1 MPSQSAGVLL
11 IFVSKDRKETILIAG
26 KYVDGY
32 FELYVT
38 NDGTIE
44 FLILNGIVITKDET
58 DLGKLA
64 EAYFAK
70 RDKNRQARLEEVF
83 S

>member
-1 MPSQSAGVLL
+1 M
-11 IFVSKDRKETILIAG
+11 IAG

-70 RDKNRQARLEEVF
+70 RDKDRQARLEEVF

>member
-11 IFVSKDRKETILIAG
+11 IFVSYDRKETILIAG

-38 NDGTIE
+38 NDGVIE

-70 RDKNRQARLEEVF
+70 RNKDRQARLEEVF

>member
-11 IFVSKDRKETILIAG
+11 IFVSQDRKETILIAG
-26 KYVDGY
+26 KYIDGY

-70 RDKNRQARLEEVF
+70 RDKDRKARLEEVF